1 MLPDEY
7 LVCRNGKQYDKQ
19 YQCVYEYSKYNR
31 LYGCQDFSHLTDC
44 SKFGSTYTFCRKLVI
59 ILHPTRV

>member
-1 MLPDEY
+1 VFTEVPVLPDEY

-31 LYGCQDFSHLTDC
+31 LYGCQDFSHL
-44 SKFGSTYTFCRKLVI
+44 
-59 ILHPTRV
+59 